1 MHMAVCPKC
10 SKKLK
15 VWNISQYCPYCGT
28 NIVFHSF
35 LPQFEKDRR
44 IAEMSIG
51 SFRVKLEKVKK
62 AFLSGTP
69 QKLKIAACILPL
81 AGLFVPLGSFSVNSA
96 LYEKKL
102 TFWAL
107 DMVYNA
113 LMGEGY
119 FGIAGSFAGDP
130 VFGAAASAL
139 KLAMLCFVVMAL
151 TAVGIFLCELLCF
164 AGNKRTGVAVT
175 VFSAIG
181 VIGTVA
187 AKIACSKVAACST
200 EGLIAASSNIMF
212 IVPILLFAFAAFAA
226 IWAMKNP
233 PVYEFKEGDEER
245 DAYYKKYKKGEID
258 LMDIPAPIHESE
270 EERKEKEKLIRGAYQ
285 MDEAEEVKADG

>member
-1 MHMAVCPKC
+1 MAVCPKC

-15 VWNISQYCPYCGT
+15 LWNISQYCPYCGT
-28 NIVFHSF
+28 NIVFNSF

-44 IAEMSIG
+44 VAEMSMG
-51 SFRVKLEKVKK
+51 SFRVKLEKLKK
-62 AFLSGTP
+62 AFLSGMP
-69 QKLKIAACILPL
+69 QKIKIAACILPL
-81 AGLFVPLGSFSVNSA
+81 AGLFVPLGSFAVNSS

-113 LMGEGY
+113 FMGEGY
-119 FGIAGSFAGDP
+119 FGMTGSFAGDP

-139 KLAMLCFVVMAL
+139 KTAMLCFTVMGLA
-151 TAVGIFLCELLCF
+151 AVGIFLCELLCF
-164 AGNKRTGVAVT
+164 TGNKRTGTAIT
-175 VFSAIG
+175 AFSAIG
-181 VIGTVA
+181 IVGAVA
-187 AKIACSKVAACST
+187 VKIACSKVAACSS
-200 EGLIAASSNIMF
+200 EALITASSNILF
-212 IVPILLFAFAAFAA
+212 IVPVLLFAFAAFSA

-245 DAYYKKYKKGEID
+245 DEFYKKYKKGEIK

-270 EERKEKEKLIRGAYQ
+270 EDRQQKEKLIRGAYQ
-285 MDEAEEVKADG
+285 MDEAEEVKADE